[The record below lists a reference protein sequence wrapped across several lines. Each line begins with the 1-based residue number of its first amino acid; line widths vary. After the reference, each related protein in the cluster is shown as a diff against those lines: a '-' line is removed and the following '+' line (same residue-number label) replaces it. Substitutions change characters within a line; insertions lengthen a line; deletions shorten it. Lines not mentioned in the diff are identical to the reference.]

1 MKLYLS
7 SYRLPVPD
15 ELCNLVG
22 KQSSQIKIALIP
34 NAKDYYADKS
44 RTIKIKAYA
53 TYFQNFNFATDIVDL
68 HKLKNAVEV
77 EAKLRKYDVVWACGG
92 NTFCLRYEMKRSGF
106 DRVIKKMLKNGLVF
120 GGDSAG
126 AIVAGPRISGI
137 GIEAV
142 DDPEYAESVIDE
154 GLGLIPF
161 TIIPHADSLEFAD
174 VTENIKQKTKKSET
188 IVLNDSQAVIFDNL
202 DYRVV
207 TKAND

>member
-7 SYRLPVPD
+7 SYRLPVPN

-22 KQSSQIKIALIP
+22 KQFEQIKIALIP
-34 NAKDYYADKS
+34 NAKDYYADKARS
-44 RTIKIKAYA
+44 VKIRAYT
-53 TYFQNFNFATDIVDL
+53 TYFQNFNFQTEVVDL
-68 HKLKNAVEV
+68 RNINNTRDLKAI
-77 EAKLRKYDVVWACGG
+77 LQKYDIVWACGG
-92 NTFCLRYEMKRSGF
+92 NTFCLRYEMKHSGF
-106 DRVIKKMLKNGLVF
+106 DRVIKEMLKNGLVF

-174 VTENIKQKTKKSET
+174 VTQNIKQKTKKSET